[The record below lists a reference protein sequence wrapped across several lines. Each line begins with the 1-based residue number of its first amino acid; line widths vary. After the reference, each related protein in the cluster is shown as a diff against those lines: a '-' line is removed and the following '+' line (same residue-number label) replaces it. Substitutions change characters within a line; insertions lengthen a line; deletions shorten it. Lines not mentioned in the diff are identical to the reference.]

1 MIIEFNNLLAE
12 TELYFLNLKCLDF
25 DNDKFE
31 KIDKKNSSNN
41 YNRVFVDN
49 ENLEL
54 YYSNLKNVLERTI
67 IKNKFNLID
76 FTKNNSWIN
85 RVVPETNKNDTFH
98 YDISYLTAVTY
109 LNNDFI
115 GGEFEYKN
123 EDNNIIK
130 IKPQINKT
138 LIMDEKLFHRV
149 HPVKLGI
156 RHSLVTFFQFVDK
169 EKSTLI

>member
-1 MIIEFNNLLAE
+1 MILEFNNLLPKS
-12 TELYFLNLKCLDF
+12 ELDFLNLKCLDF
-25 DNDKFE
+25 DNGKFE
-31 KIDKKNSSNN
+31 KIDKKTSSNN
-41 YNRVFVDN
+41 YNRVFVAN

-54 YYSNLKNVLERTI
+54 YYSNLKNILEKSI
-67 IKNKFNLID
+67 NKNKFNSID

-85 RVVPETNKNDTFH
+85 RVIPETNKNDTFH

-109 LNNDFI
+109 LNNDFT

-123 EDNNIIK
+123 EEENILQ
-130 IKPQINKT
+130 IKPETNKT

-156 RHSLVTFFQFVDK
+156 RHSLVTFFQFESK
-169 EKSTLI
+169 EKKTLI